1 MGGQEEAAGQSEV
14 AAEEAADDE
23 GWIDDY
29 LAGKDVDP
37 AEETKVVPAATDQP
51 PKAGKTGAAG
61 KQVAAK
67 GGQQAGRSSAAGKLG
82 RGAKLV
88 GGGRGSGDG
97 GSGKSCRGAAG
108 GSDCDEGE
116 VFDRGLPGIEVSA
129 EELADLEPAKKRA
142 PDKVA
147 PPVKVLDHK
156 DAALLRLF
164 ETLNKPWVQDL
175 LWQLRTSQHFRGLRL
190 MGRPAAWESLLSTD
204 VVADYSRAL
213 HEVGQHL
220 DTLNAIQADG
230 TRDQHPQLHCICS
243 PAEV

>member
-1 MGGQEEAAGQSEV
+1 MEWFEDLIARKDDAP
-14 AAEEAADDE
+14 AEEA
-23 GWIDDY
+23 
-29 LAGKDVDP
+29 
-37 AEETKVVPAATDQP
+37 KVTPPTAAQQH
-51 PKAGKTGAAG
+51 KAGTPGAAG

-67 GGQQAGRSSAAGKLG
+67 GGQQAGKSSAAGKLS

-97 GSGKSCRGAAG
+97 GSGKSCREAAG

-129 EELADLEPAKKRA
+129 AELADLEPAKKRA
-142 PDKVA
+142 PEKVA

-213 HEVGQHL
+213 HEVSQHL
-220 DTLNAIQADG
+220 DTLNAIQAAG
-230 TRDQHPQLHCICS
+230 TRDQHLQLHCICS
-243 PAEV
+243 PAEVERANAA

>member
-1 MGGQEEAAGQSEV
+1 MGGQEEAAAQSEV
-14 AAEEAADDE
+14 AAEEAAEDMD
-23 GWIDDY
+23 WYDKFV
-29 LAGKDVDP
+29 AGKDVDP
-37 AEETKVVPAATDQP
+37 AEEAKVVPPATNQP
-51 PKAGKTGAAG
+51 RKAGKTGAAG

-67 GGQQAGRSSAAGKLG
+67 GGQQAGKSSAAGKLG

-97 GSGKSCRGAAG
+97 GSGKSCRQAAG
-108 GSDCDEGE
+108 DSDCDEGE
-116 VFDRGLPGIEVSA
+116 VFDRGLPGIEVGA
-129 EELADLEPAKKRA
+129 AELADLVPAKKRA
-142 PDKVA
+142 PEKVE
-147 PPVKVLDHK
+147 PPAKVLDHR

-175 LWQLRTSQHFRGLRL
+175 VWQLRTSQHFRGLRL